1 MSAVSILM
9 LALVLELV
17 VGEPPARLHPVM
29 WMGWCIST
37 LEAAAPSSHRGL
49 YGAFS
54 VLLTAF
60 LFGVLGLVVWRASTS
75 DSPAISIAGML
86 IAAYLLKSTFAVRSL
101 GDSAAKIHS
110 LLAGGDMDMART
122 CLSGVV
128 SRETSSLDEGHVAS
142 AAIESVSENYVD
154 TVVSPVF
161 YYVVLSPFGL
171 SLAGALVF
179 KTVSTFDSRWG
190 YRGEKYGKMG
200 WLCAKLDD
208 ALNFIPARLSVL
220 FVMLS
225 SMSVSRAKCALR
237 EALRGHKSTP
247 SPNSGWSMAAY
258 AGVLGVKL
266 EKQGVYALCPDM
278 RMPSYEDIPRCVR
291 LMYLCSALLFA
302 LAILALLACELC

>member
-1 MSAVSILM
+1 MLAVSILM

-101 GDSAAKIHS
+101 GDSAAKIRAF
-110 LLAGGDMDMART
+110 LAGGDMNMART

-128 SRETSSLDEGHVAS
+128 SR
-142 AAIESVSENYVD
+142 NYVD

-278 RMPSYEDIPRCVR
+278 SMPSSEDIPRCVR